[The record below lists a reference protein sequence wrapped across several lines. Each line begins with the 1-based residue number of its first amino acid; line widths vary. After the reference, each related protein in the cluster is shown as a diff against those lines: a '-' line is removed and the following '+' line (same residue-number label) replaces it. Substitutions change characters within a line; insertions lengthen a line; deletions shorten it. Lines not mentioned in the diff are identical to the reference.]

1 MRQALIDH
9 GVADERITIVHDELE
24 AANTA
29 MDRAKQDD
37 LVVLLVDR
45 PELVWQQVVER
56 STRQQQLVAV

>member
-1 MRQALIDH
+1 
-9 GVADERITIVHDELE
+9 VHDELD
-24 AANTA
+24 AANAA

-45 PELVWQQVVER
+45 PEQVWQQVVER